1 MMGQDK
7 QSFDLAVVG
16 AGPGGYVAAIRA
28 AQLGMRVALVERD
41 RLGGIC
47 LNWGCIP
54 TKALL
59 QSSQVL
65 SLLRRAEEF
74 GIHVENLR
82 GDFGIAVKR
91 SREKTERLSKG
102 IEYLMRKNKVAVFM
116 GEARFTSEKELEIA
130 DSGGKTTGSIRAE
143 RILLATGSR
152 PRLLPDLTI
161 DGQVVLTSTEAM
173 LRSQAPA
180 SMVII
185 GAGAIGVE
193 FADIY
198 QAYGTAVTLV
208 ELLPTIL
215 PYEDV
220 EITALL
226 HRALSKK
233 GIKILTGTRVE
244 QVIVE
249 SGKATVRVSNS
260 SGSQELLSETVLV
273 AVGRVAN
280 SDVGGLK
287 ELGVAMENGYVKV
300 NEWME
305 SSVAG
310 IYAIGDLV
318 GAPLL
323 AHKASHE
330 GIVAVEKMA
339 KLDDVT
345 PVDPKRIP
353 SCTYCHPQIASI
365 GLTEAKAKAEGYTIR
380 VGRFPFS
387 ASGMAITLSETEGM
401 VKVIADATHGE
412 ILGVHIMGAH
422 ATELIAEAGLAI
434 ALKATPEDIAMSIH
448 AHPTLSE
455 AMGEAAL
462 AAIGRA
468 IHV

>member
-1 MMGQDK
+1 MTDAQP
-7 QSFDLAVVG
+7 FDLAVIG
-16 AGPGGYVAAIRA
+16 AGPGGYVASIRA

-41 RLGGIC
+41 RLGGVC

-65 SLLRRAEEF
+65 ALLRRAEEF
-74 GIHVENLR
+74 GIHADNLR
-82 GDFGIAVKR
+82 ADFGTAVKR
-91 SREKTERLSKG
+91 SRNKAKRLSKG
-102 IEYLMRKNKVAVFM
+102 IEHLLRKHHVAVFL
-116 GEARFTSEKELEIA
+116 GEARFASPRELEVRDA
-130 DSGGKTTGSIRAE
+130 DGKTNRVVRAN
-143 RILLATGSR
+143 RILVATGSR
-152 PRLLPDLTI
+152 PRLLPDLPI

-173 LRSQAPA
+173 VLNQAPA
-180 SMVII
+180 SLIII

-198 QAYGTAVTLV
+198 HTYGTAVTLI

-215 PYEDV
+215 PYEDE

-226 HRALSKK
+226 HRSLSKK
-233 GIKILTGTRVE
+233 GINILTGTKVE

-249 SGKATVRVSNS
+249 AGKATVRVSSS
-260 SGSQELLSETVLV
+260 SGSQELVGERVLV

-280 SDVGGLK
+280 SEVGGLK
-287 ELGVAMENGYVKV
+287 EVGVTTKRGYVTV

-323 AHKASHE
+323 AHKASGE

-345 PVDPKRIP
+345 PVDPRRIP
-353 SCTYCHPQIASI
+353 SCTYCHPQVASI
-365 GLTEAKAKAEGYTIR
+365 GLTETKAKAEGYTIR

-387 ASGMAITLSETEGM
+387 ASGMAITLGETEGM
-401 VKVIADATHGE
+401 VKIVTDAAHGE
-412 ILGVHIMGAH
+412 ILGVHILGSH
-422 ATELIAEAGLAI
+422 ATELIAEAGLAMT
-434 ALKATPEDIAMSIH
+434 LEATPEEIAKSIH
-448 AHPTLSE
+448 AHPTFSE

-462 AAIGRA
+462 SALGRGL
-468 IHV
+468 HL

>member
-1 MMGQDK
+1 
-7 QSFDLAVVG
+7 
-16 AGPGGYVAAIRA
+16 
-28 AQLGMRVALVERD
+28 MRVALVERD

-59 QSSQVL
+59 QSAQVL
-65 SLLRRAEEF
+65 SLVRRAEEF
-74 GIHVENLR
+74 GIHTENLQA
-82 GDFGIAVKR
+82 DFGIAVKR
-91 SREKTERLSKG
+91 SREKAERLSKG
-102 IEYLMRKNKVAVFM
+102 IEFLMRKNKVAVFS
-116 GEARFTSEKELEIA
+116 GEARFTSAKELEVRGA
-130 DSGGKTTGSIRAE
+130 DGKAKGSIRAE

-152 PRLLPDLTI
+152 PRLLPNLTV
-161 DGQVVLTSTEAM
+161 DGKVVLTSTEAM
-173 LRSQAPA
+173 LLNQAPA
-180 SMVII
+180 SMIII
-185 GAGAIGVE
+185 GGGAIGVE

-198 QAYGTAVTLV
+198 QAYGTSVTIV

-226 HRALSKK
+226 HRSLTKK

-249 SGKATVRVSNS
+249 AGKAKVRVSSND
-260 SGSQELLSETVLV
+260 GSQELSGETVLV
-273 AVGRVAN
+273 AVGRTAN
-280 SDVGGLK
+280 SEVGGLK
-287 ELGVAMENGYVKV
+287 ELGIAIKNGCVTV

-310 IYAIGDLV
+310 IYAIGDLA

-345 PVDPKRIP
+345 PVNLRRIP
-353 SCTYCHPQIASI
+353 SCTYCYPQVASI
-365 GLTEAKAKAEGYTIR
+365 GLTEAKAKAEGYTTR

-387 ASGMAITLSETEGM
+387 ASGMAMTLGETEGM

-412 ILGVHIMGAH
+412 ILGVHIIGAH

-434 ALKATPEDIAMSIH
+434 ALEATPEEIAGSIH

-455 AMGEAAL
+455 VMGEAAL
-462 AAIGRA
+462 AALGRP
-468 IHV
+468 IHIPPLDPNPR

>member
-1 MMGQDK
+1 
-7 QSFDLAVVG
+7 
-16 AGPGGYVAAIRA
+16 
-28 AQLGMRVALVERD
+28 
-41 RLGGIC
+41 
-47 LNWGCIP
+47 
-54 TKALL
+54 
-59 QSSQVL
+59 
-65 SLLRRAEEF
+65 
-74 GIHVENLR
+74 
-82 GDFGIAVKR
+82 VKR
-91 SREKTERLSKG
+91 SREKAERLSKG

-116 GEARFTSEKELEIA
+116 GEARFTSAKELEIA
-130 DSGGKTTGSIRAE
+130 DRGGKTTGSIRAE

-226 HRALSKK
+226 HRALTKK

-249 SGKATVRVSNS
+249 LGKATVRVSNS
-260 SGSQELLSETVLV
+260 SGSQELLGETVLV

-280 SDVGGLK
+280 SEVGGLK

-305 SSVAG
+305 SSVSG

-345 PVDPKRIP
+345 PVDRKRIP
-353 SCTYCHPQIASI
+353 SCTYCHPQVASI

-387 ASGMAITLSETEGM
+387 ASGMAITLGETEGM

-434 ALKATPEDIAMSIH
+434 ALEATPEEIAMSIH

-462 AAIGRA
+462 AALGRA

>member
-1 MMGQDK
+1 
-7 QSFDLAVVG
+7 LAVVG
-16 AGPGGYVAAIRA
+16 AGPGGYVASIRA

-59 QSSQVL
+59 QSSHLL

-74 GIHVENLR
+74 GIHAENLR
-82 GDFGIAVKR
+82 ADFGVAVKR
-91 SREKTERLSKG
+91 SREKAERLSKG
-102 IEYLMRKNKVAVFM
+102 IEHLLRKNKVSVFM
-116 GEARFTSEKELEIA
+116 GEARFTSAKELEIA
-130 DSGGKTTGSIRAE
+130 DRGGKTNGSIRAE

-152 PRLLPDLTI
+152 PRLLPDVTI

-185 GAGAIGVE
+185 GGGAIGVE

-198 QAYGTAVTLV
+198 HAYGTAVTLV

-215 PYEDV
+215 PYEDE

-226 HRALSKK
+226 RRSLTKK

-244 QVIVE
+244 QVVVE
-249 SGKATVRVSNS
+249 AGKATVRVSNNG
-260 SGSQELLSETVLV
+260 GSQELHGETVLV

-280 SDVGGLK
+280 SEVGGLK
-287 ELGVAMENGYVKV
+287 ELGVAMENGYVAV

-345 PVDPKRIP
+345 PVDSRRIP
-353 SCTYCHPQIASI
+353 SCTYCHPAVASI

-387 ASGMAITLSETEGM
+387 ASGMAITLGETEGM

-422 ATELIAEAGLAI
+422 ATELIAEAGMAI
-434 ALKATPEDIAMSIH
+434 ALEATPEEIARSIH

-462 AAIGRA
+462 AALGRE
-468 IHV
+468 IHL

>member
-1 MMGQDK
+1 MGSDERT
-7 QSFDLAVVG
+7 FDLAVIG
-16 AGPGGYVAAIRA
+16 AGPGGYVASIRA

-59 QSSQVL
+59 QSAHIL
-65 SLLRRAEEF
+65 SLMRRAEEF
-74 GIHVENLR
+74 GIHADNLR
-82 GDFGIAVKR
+82 ADFGVAVTR
-91 SREKTERLSKG
+91 SREKAERLSKG
-102 IEYLMRKNKVAVFM
+102 IEYLMRKNKVAVFP
-116 GEARFTSEKELEIA
+116 GEARFTSATALEITGR
-130 DSGGKTTGSIRAE
+130 DEKSNGSIRAE

-152 PRLLPDLTI
+152 PRLLPGLPI
-161 DGQVVLTSTEAM
+161 DGKVVLTSTEAM
-173 LRSQAPA
+173 LLGRVPA
-180 SMVII
+180 SMIII
-185 GAGAIGVE
+185 GGGAIGVE

-198 QAYGTAVTLV
+198 QAYGTAVTIV

-215 PYEDV
+215 PYEDE

-226 HRALSKK
+226 HRSLTKK
-233 GIKILTGTRVE
+233 GIRILTGTKVE
-244 QVIVE
+244 QVIVGAGE
-249 SGKATVRVSNS
+249 AKVRVSSN
-260 SGSQELLSETVLV
+260 GDSQELLGETVLV
-273 AVGRVAN
+273 AVGRVPN
-280 SDVGGLK
+280 SEVGGLK
-287 ELGVAMENGYVKV
+287 ELGVATKNGYVAV
-300 NEWME
+300 NERME

-310 IYAIGDLV
+310 IYAIGDLA

-330 GIVAVEKMA
+330 GIVVVEKMA
-339 KLDDVT
+339 KPDDVT
-345 PVDPKRIP
+345 PVDPRRIP
-353 SCTYCHPQIASI
+353 SCTYCYPQVASI
-365 GLTEAKAKAEGYTIR
+365 GLTEAKAKAEGHAIR

-387 ASGMAITLSETEGM
+387 ASGMAITLGETEGM

-422 ATELIAEAGLAI
+422 ATELIAEAGLAM
-434 ALKATPEDIAMSIH
+434 ALEATPEEIAGSIH

-462 AAIGRA
+462 ATLGRT

>member
-1 MMGQDK
+1 MGQDERA
-7 QSFDLAVVG
+7 FDLAVIG
-16 AGPGGYVAAIRA
+16 AGPGGYVASIRA

-41 RLGGIC
+41 RLGGVC

-74 GIHVENLR
+74 GIHAENLR

-91 SREKTERLSKG
+91 SREKAERLSKG

-116 GEARFTSEKELEIA
+116 GEARFTSAKELEIA
-130 DSGGKTTGSIRAE
+130 DRGGKTNGSIRAE

-152 PRLLPDLTI
+152 PRLLPDLTV

-185 GAGAIGVE
+185 GGGAIGVE

-198 QAYGTAVTLV
+198 HAYGTAVTLV

-226 HRALSKK
+226 RRSLTKK

-249 SGKATVRVSNS
+249 AGKATVRVSNK
-260 SGSQELLSETVLV
+260 SGSQELLGETVLV

-280 SDVGGLK
+280 SEVGGLK
-287 ELGVAMENGYVKV
+287 ELGVAMENGCVTV

-345 PVDPKRIP
+345 PVDPRRIP
-353 SCTYCHPQIASI
+353 SCTYCHPAVASI

-387 ASGMAITLSETEGM
+387 ASGMAITLGETEGM

-434 ALKATPEDIAMSIH
+434 ALEATPEEIVKSIH

-462 AAIGRA
+462 AALGRE
-468 IHV
+468 IHL

>member
-1 MMGQDK
+1 MADERM
-7 QSFDLAVVG
+7 FDLAVVG
-16 AGPGGYVAAIRA
+16 AGPGGYVASIRA

-41 RLGGIC
+41 RLGGVC

-65 SLLRRAEEF
+65 SLMRRAGEF
-74 GIHVENLR
+74 GISADNLR
-82 GDFGIAVKR
+82 ADFSIAVKR
-91 SREKTERLSKG
+91 SREKAERLSKG
-102 IEYLMRKNKVAVFM
+102 IEFLMRKNKVTVFS
-116 GEARFTSEKELEIA
+116 GEARFTSVKELEVT
-130 DSGGKTTGSIRAE
+130 DRGGKTSGAIRAE

-152 PRLLPDLTI
+152 PRLLPNVAV
-161 DGQVVLTSTEAM
+161 DGEVVLTSTEAM
-173 LRSQAPA
+173 LLKRAPA
-180 SMVII
+180 SMIII

-198 QAYGTAVTLV
+198 RAYGTAVTLI

-215 PYEDV
+215 PFEDE

-226 HRALSKK
+226 HRALTKK
-233 GIKILTGTRVE
+233 GIKILTSTAVERVT
-244 QVIVE
+244 VE
-249 SGKATVRVSNS
+249 RGQARVRVSGN
-260 SGSQELLSETVLV
+260 GESQELLGETVLV
-273 AVGRVAN
+273 AVGRIPN
-280 SDVGGLK
+280 SEVGGVK
-287 ELGVAMENGYVKV
+287 ELGVATKNGFVAV
-300 NEWME
+300 DERME

-330 GIVAVEKMA
+330 GIDAVEKMA
-339 KLDDVT
+339 KLEDSGPADSR
-345 PVDPKRIP
+345 RIP
-353 SCTYCHPQIASI
+353 SCTYCYPQVASI
-365 GLTEAKAKAEGYTIR
+365 GLTEAKAKAVGYTIR

-387 ASGMAITLSETEGM
+387 ASGMAMTLGETEGM
-401 VKVIADATHGE
+401 VKIVADATHGE
-412 ILGVHIMGAH
+412 ILGVHIIGAH

-434 ALKATPEDIAMSIH
+434 SLEATPEEIVRSIH

-462 AAIGRA
+462 AALGRA
-468 IHV
+468 IHI

>member
-1 MMGQDK
+1 MADERM
-7 QSFDLAVVG
+7 FDLAVVG
-16 AGPGGYVAAIRA
+16 AGPGGYVASIRA

-41 RLGGIC
+41 RLGGVC

-65 SLLRRAEEF
+65 SLMRRAGEF
-74 GIHVENLR
+74 GIYADNLR
-82 GDFGIAVKR
+82 ADLSIAVKR
-91 SREKTERLSKG
+91 SREKAERLSKG
-102 IEYLMRKNKVAVFM
+102 IEFLMRKNKVTVFS
-116 GEARFTSEKELEIA
+116 GEARFTSVKELEVI
-130 DSGGKTTGSIRAE
+130 DRDGKTSGAIHAE

-152 PRLLPDLTI
+152 PRLLPNVTV
-161 DGQVVLTSTEAM
+161 DGEVVLTSTEAM
-173 LRSQAPA
+173 LLKRAPA
-180 SMVII
+180 SMIII

-198 QAYGTAVTLV
+198 RAYGTAVTLI

-215 PYEDV
+215 PFEDE

-226 HRALSKK
+226 HRALTKK
-233 GIKILTGTRVE
+233 GIKILTNTGVERVT
-244 QVIVE
+244 VE
-249 SGKATVRVSNS
+249 RGQATVRVSGN
-260 SGSQELLSETVLV
+260 GESQELLGETVLV
-273 AVGRVAN
+273 AVGRIPN
-280 SDVGGLK
+280 SEVGGLK
-287 ELGVAMENGYVKV
+287 ELGVATKNGFVV
-300 NEWME
+300 VDERME

-330 GIVAVEKMA
+330 GIDAVEKMA
-339 KLDDVT
+339 KLEDSA
-345 PVDPKRIP
+345 PADPRRIP
-353 SCTYCHPQIASI
+353 SCTYCYPQVASI
-365 GLTEAKAKAEGYTIR
+365 GLTEAKAKASGYTVR

-387 ASGMAITLSETEGM
+387 ASGMAMTLGETEGM
-401 VKVIADATHGE
+401 VKVVADATHGE
-412 ILGVHIMGAH
+412 ILGVHIIGAH

-434 ALKATPEDIAMSIH
+434 SLEATPEEIVRSIH

-462 AAIGRA
+462 AALGRA
-468 IHV
+468 IHI

>member
-1 MMGQDK
+1 MGQDERT
-7 QSFDLAVVG
+7 FDLAVIG
-16 AGPGGYVAAIRA
+16 AGPGGYVASIRA

-65 SLLRRAEEF
+65 SLMRRAGEF
-74 GIHVENLR
+74 GIHADNLQA
-82 GDFGIAVKR
+82 DFGIAVKR
-91 SREKTERLSKG
+91 SREKAERLSKG
-102 IEYLMRKNKVAVFM
+102 IEYLMRKNKVAVFS
-116 GEARFTSEKELEIA
+116 GEARFTSAKELDIA
-130 DSGGKTTGSIRAE
+130 GGDGKTSGAIRAE

-161 DGQVVLTSTEAM
+161 DGKVVLTSTDAM
-173 LRSQAPA
+173 LLGRAPA
-180 SMVII
+180 SMIII
-185 GAGAIGVE
+185 GGGAIGVE

-198 QAYGTAVTLV
+198 QAYGTAVTVV

-215 PYEDV
+215 PYEDE

-226 HRALSKK
+226 HRALTKK
-233 GIKILTGTRVE
+233 GIKILTGTKVE
-244 QVIVE
+244 QVVVE
-249 SGKATVRVSNS
+249 AGKAKVRVSSN
-260 SGSQELLSETVLV
+260 GESQELLGETVLV
-273 AVGRVAN
+273 AVGRAAN
-280 SDVGGLK
+280 SEVGGLK
-287 ELGVAMENGYVKV
+287 ELGVGTKNGFVTV

-305 SSVAG
+305 SSIAG

-330 GIVAVEKMA
+330 GIIAVEKMA

-345 PVDPKRIP
+345 PVDPRRIP
-353 SCTYCHPQIASI
+353 SCTYCHPQVASI

-387 ASGMAITLSETEGM
+387 ASGMAITLGETEGM
-401 VKVIADATHGE
+401 VKMITDATHGE
-412 ILGVHIMGAH
+412 IPGVHIMGTH
-422 ATELIAEAGLAI
+422 ATELIAEAGLAV
-434 ALKATPEDIAMSIH
+434 ALEATPEEIAKSIH

-462 AAIGRA
+462 AALGRA
-468 IHV
+468 IHI

>member
-1 MMGQDK
+1 MGQDERA
-7 QSFDLAVVG
+7 FDLAVIG
-16 AGPGGYVAAIRA
+16 AGPGGYVASIRA

-41 RLGGIC
+41 RLGGVC

-74 GIHVENLR
+74 GIHAENLR

-91 SREKTERLSKG
+91 SREKAERLSKG

-116 GEARFTSEKELEIA
+116 GEARFTSAKELEIA
-130 DSGGKTTGSIRAE
+130 DRSGKTNGSIRAE

-152 PRLLPDLTI
+152 PRLLPDLTV

-185 GAGAIGVE
+185 GGGAIGVE

-198 QAYGTAVTLV
+198 HAYGTAVTLV

-226 HRALSKK
+226 HRSLTKK

-249 SGKATVRVSNS
+249 AGKATVRVSNK
-260 SGSQELLSETVLV
+260 SGSQELLGETVLV

-280 SDVGGLK
+280 SEVGGLK
-287 ELGVAMENGYVKV
+287 ELGVAMENGCVTV

-345 PVDPKRIP
+345 PVDPRRIP
-353 SCTYCHPQIASI
+353 SCTYCHPAVASI

-387 ASGMAITLSETEGM
+387 ASGMAITLGETEGM

-434 ALKATPEDIAMSIH
+434 ALEATPEEIVKSIH

-462 AAIGRA
+462 AALGRE
-468 IHV
+468 IHL

>member
-1 MMGQDK
+1 MGQDERA
-7 QSFDLAVVG
+7 FDLAVIG
-16 AGPGGYVAAIRA
+16 AGPGGYVASIRA

-41 RLGGIC
+41 RLGGVC

-59 QSSQVL
+59 QSSHLL

-74 GIHVENLR
+74 GIHAENLR
-82 GDFGIAVKR
+82 GNFGIAVKR
-91 SREKTERLSKG
+91 SREKAERLSKG
-102 IEYLMRKNKVAVFM
+102 IEYLMRKNKVSVFM
-116 GEARFTSEKELEIA
+116 GEARFTSAKELEIA
-130 DSGGKTTGSIRAE
+130 DWGGKTNGSIRTE

-152 PRLLPDLTI
+152 PRLLPDLTV

-185 GAGAIGVE
+185 GGGAIGVE

-198 QAYGTAVTLV
+198 HAYGTAVTLV

-215 PYEDV
+215 PYEDE

-226 HRALSKK
+226 HRALTKK

-244 QVIVE
+244 QVIVQA
-249 SGKATVRVSNS
+249 GKATVRVSNHG
-260 SGSQELLSETVLV
+260 GSQELLGETVLV

-280 SDVGGLK
+280 SEVGGLK
-287 ELGVAMENGYVKV
+287 ELGVAMENGCVTV

-345 PVDPKRIP
+345 PVDPRRIP
-353 SCTYCHPQIASI
+353 SCTYCHPAVASI

-387 ASGMAITLSETEGM
+387 ASGMAITLGETEGM

-434 ALKATPEDIAMSIH
+434 ALEATPEEIVKSIH

-462 AAIGRA
+462 AALGRE
-468 IHV
+468 IHL

>member
-1 MMGQDK
+1 MVDERI
-7 QSFDLAVVG
+7 FDLAVVG
-16 AGPGGYVAAIRA
+16 AGPGGYVASIRA

-41 RLGGIC
+41 RLGGVC

-65 SLLRRAEEF
+65 SLMRRAGEF
-74 GIHVENLR
+74 GIHADNLR
-82 GDFGIAVKR
+82 ADFGIAVKR
-91 SREKTERLSKG
+91 SRETAERLSKG
-102 IEYLMRKNKVAVFM
+102 IEFLMRKNKVALFS
-116 GEARFTSEKELEIA
+116 GEARLTSAKELEVT
-130 DSGGKTTGSIRAE
+130 GKDGKRREGIRAE

-152 PRLLPDLTI
+152 PRLLPDVTV
-161 DGQVVLTSTEAM
+161 DGKVILTSTEAM
-173 LRSQAPA
+173 LLNRVPA
-180 SMVII
+180 SMIII

-215 PYEDV
+215 PYEDE

-226 HRALSKK
+226 HRALTKK
-233 GIKILTGTRVE
+233 GIKILTNTSVERVT
-244 QVIVE
+244 VE
-249 SGKATVRVSNS
+249 AGQAKVRVMSN
-260 SGSQELLSETVLV
+260 GKSQELLGETVLV
-273 AVGRVAN
+273 AVGRLPN
-280 SDVGGLK
+280 SEVGGLK
-287 ELGVAMENGYVKV
+287 ELGVATKKGFVAV
-300 NEWME
+300 NEQME

-310 IYAIGDLV
+310 IYAIGDLA

-323 AHKASHE
+323 AHKASHD
-330 GIVAVEKMA
+330 GIEAVEKMA
-339 KLDDVT
+339 KAKLDDAT
-345 PVDPKRIP
+345 SADPGRIP
-353 SCTYCHPQIASI
+353 SCTYCYPQVASI
-365 GLTEAKAKAEGYTIR
+365 GLTEAKAKAMGYTIR

-387 ASGMAITLSETEGM
+387 ASGMAMTLGETEGM

-412 ILGVHIMGAH
+412 ILGVHIIGAH

-434 ALKATPEDIAMSIH
+434 AMEATPDEIAGSIH

-462 AAIGRA
+462 AVLGRA
-468 IHV
+468 LHV

>member
-1 MMGQDK
+1 MDERT
-7 QSFDLAVVG
+7 FDLAVVG

-41 RLGGIC
+41 QLGGVC

-59 QSSQVL
+59 QSSHLL

-74 GIHVENLR
+74 GIHAENLR

-91 SREKTERLSKG
+91 SREKAERLSKG

-116 GEARFTSEKELEIA
+116 GEARFTSAKELEIA
-130 DSGGKTTGSIRAE
+130 DRDGKTTGSIRAE

-198 QAYGTAVTLV
+198 HAYGTAVTLV

-215 PYEDV
+215 PYEDE

-226 HRALSKK
+226 HRSLTKK

-249 SGKATVRVSNS
+249 SGKATVRVSNNG
-260 SGSQELLSETVLV
+260 GSQELLGETVLV
-273 AVGRVAN
+273 AVGRVVNAE
-280 SDVGGLK
+280 VGGLK

-345 PVDPKRIP
+345 PVNPRRIP
-353 SCTYCHPQIASI
+353 SCTYCHPAVASI
-365 GLTEAKAKAEGYTIR
+365 GLTEAKAKSEGYTIR

-387 ASGMAITLSETEGM
+387 ASGMAITLGETEGM

-434 ALKATPEDIAMSIH
+434 ALEATPEDIAMSIH

-462 AAIGRA
+462 AALGRA
-468 IHV
+468 IHL

>member
-1 MMGQDK
+1 MGRDTGT
-7 QSFDLAVVG
+7 FDLAVIG
-16 AGPGGYVAAIRA
+16 AGPGGYVASIRA

-41 RLGGIC
+41 RLGGVC

-59 QSSQVL
+59 QSAHVL
-65 SLLRRAEEF
+65 SLLGRAEEF
-74 GIHVENLR
+74 GVHADNLR
-82 GDFGIAVKR
+82 ADFGVAVKR
-91 SREKTERLSKG
+91 SREKAERLSKG
-102 IEYLMRKNKVAVFM
+102 VEYLMRKNKITVFP
-116 GEARFTSEKELEIA
+116 GEARFTSTKELEIRSK
-130 DSGGKTTGSIRAE
+130 DGQTNGSIRAE

-161 DGQVVLTSTEAM
+161 DGKVMLTSTEAM
-173 LRSQAPA
+173 LLDHAPA
-180 SMVII
+180 SMIII

-198 QAYGTAVTLV
+198 HAYGTAVTVV

-215 PYEDV
+215 PYEDE
-220 EITALL
+220 EITAIL
-226 HRALSKK
+226 HRSLSKK

-244 QVIVE
+244 QVSIE
-249 SGKATVRVSNS
+249 SGEAKVRVSS
-260 SGSQELLSETVLV
+260 KDGSQELLGEKVLV

-280 SDVGGLK
+280 TEVGGLK
-287 ELGVAMENGYVKV
+287 ELGVVMERRCVTV

-330 GIVAVEKMA
+330 GIVTVEKMA
-339 KLDDVT
+339 KLNDVT
-345 PVDPKRIP
+345 PVDPRRIP
-353 SCTYCHPQIASI
+353 SCTYCHPQVASI

-387 ASGMAITLSETEGM
+387 ASGMAITLGETEGM
-401 VKVIADATHGE
+401 VKIVTDAAHGE
-412 ILGVHIMGAH
+412 ILGVHIIGTH

-434 ALKATPEDIAMSIH
+434 ALEATPEEIAKSIH
-448 AHPTLSE
+448 AHPTISE

-462 AAIGRA
+462 ASLGRA
-468 IHV
+468 VHV

>member
-1 MMGQDK
+1 MVDAQP
-7 QSFDLAVVG
+7 FDLAVIG
-16 AGPGGYVAAIRA
+16 AGPGGYVASIRA

-59 QSSQVL
+59 QSAQVL
-65 SLLRRAEEF
+65 SLVRRAEEF
-74 GIHVENLR
+74 GIYAENLR
-82 GDFGIAVKR
+82 ADFGIAVKR
-91 SREKTERLSKG
+91 SREKAERLSKG
-102 IEYLMRKNKVAVFM
+102 IEYLMRKNKVDVFL
-116 GEARFTSEKELEIA
+116 GEARFTSPKELEVRGT
-130 DSGGKTTGSIRAE
+130 DGKTHQSIRAD

-152 PRLLPDLTI
+152 PRLLPNLTV
-161 DGQVVLTSTEAM
+161 DGKVVLTSTEAM
-173 LRSQAPA
+173 LLSRAPA
-180 SMVII
+180 SMIII
-185 GAGAIGVE
+185 GAGAVGVE

-198 QAYGTAVTLV
+198 HAYGTAVTLV

-215 PYEDV
+215 PYEDE

-226 HRALSKK
+226 HRALTKK

-244 QVIVE
+244 QVRIE
-249 SGKATVRVSNS
+249 AGKATVRVSS
-260 SGSQELLSETVLV
+260 KDGSQELLGETVLV

-280 SDVGGLK
+280 SEVGGLK
-287 ELGVAMENGYVKV
+287 ELGVATENGFVTV

-323 AHKASHE
+323 AHKASHD

-345 PVDPKRIP
+345 PVDPRRIP
-353 SCTYCHPQIASI
+353 SCTYCHPQVASI

-387 ASGMAITLSETEGM
+387 ASGMAIALGETEGI
-401 VKVIADATHGE
+401 VKVVTDATHGE
-412 ILGVHIMGAH
+412 ILGVHIMGTH
-422 ATELIAEAGLAI
+422 ATELIAEAGLAV
-434 ALKATPEDIAMSIH
+434 ALEATPEEIATSIH
-448 AHPTLSE
+448 AHPTFSE
-455 AMGEAAL
+455 AVAEAAL
-462 AAIGRA
+462 SALGRA
-468 IHV
+468 IHL

>member
-1 MMGQDK
+1 MGSDERT
-7 QSFDLAVVG
+7 FDLAVVG
-16 AGPGGYVAAIRA
+16 AGPGGYVASVRA
-28 AQLGMRVALVERD
+28 AQLGMRVAIVERD
-41 RLGGIC
+41 RLGGTC

-65 SLLRRAEEF
+65 SLMRRAGEF
-74 GIHVENLR
+74 GIYADNLR
-82 GDFGIAVKR
+82 ADFNVAVKR
-91 SREKTERLSKG
+91 SREKAERLSKG
-102 IEYLMRKNKVAVFM
+102 IEFLMRKNKVTVLP
-116 GEARFTSEKELEIA
+116 GEARFISVKELEITGG
-130 DSGGKTTGSIRAE
+130 DGKTSGTIRAE

-152 PRLLPDLTI
+152 PRLLPGVTI
-161 DGQVVLTSTEAM
+161 DGKVVLTSTEAM
-173 LRSQAPA
+173 LLNRAPA
-180 SMVII
+180 SMIII

-198 QAYGTAVTLV
+198 HAYGTAVTLV

-215 PYEDV
+215 PYEDE

-226 HRALSKK
+226 HRALTKK
-233 GIKILTGTRVE
+233 GMKILTSTRVE
-244 QVIVE
+244 RVTVE
-249 SGKATVRVSNS
+249 AGQAKVKVSSNGK
-260 SGSQELLSETVLV
+260 SQELLGETVLV
-273 AVGRVAN
+273 AVGRMPN
-280 SDVGGLK
+280 SEVGGLK
-287 ELGVAMENGYVKV
+287 ELGVAMKNGYVAV

-305 SSVAG
+305 SSVPG

-323 AHKASHE
+323 AHKASHD

-345 PVDPKRIP
+345 PMDPRRIP
-353 SCTYCHPQIASI
+353 SCTYCHPQVASI
-365 GLTEAKAKAEGYTIR
+365 GLTEAKAKAKGYTIR

-387 ASGMAITLSETEGM
+387 ASGMAITLGETEGM

-412 ILGVHIMGAH
+412 ILGVHIIGAH

-434 ALKATPEDIAMSIH
+434 TLEATPEEIARSIH

-468 IHV
+468 LHV

>member
-1 MMGQDK
+1 MDERT
-7 QSFDLAVVG
+7 FDLAVVG
-16 AGPGGYVAAIRA
+16 AGPGGYVASIRA

-41 RLGGIC
+41 RLGGVC

-91 SREKTERLSKG
+91 SRDKAERLSKG

-116 GEARFTSEKELEIA
+116 GEARFASAKELEIA
-130 DSGGKTTGSIRAE
+130 DRGGKTTGSIRAE

-152 PRLLPDLTI
+152 PRLLPDLTV

-260 SGSQELLSETVLV
+260 SGSQELLGETVLV

-280 SDVGGLK
+280 SEVGGLK

-353 SCTYCHPQIASI
+353 SCTYCHPAVASI

-387 ASGMAITLSETEGM
+387 ASGMATTLGETEGM

-434 ALKATPEDIAMSIH
+434 ALKATPEEIATSIH

>member
-1 MMGQDK
+1 MGSDTQP
-7 QSFDLAVVG
+7 FDLAVIG
-16 AGPGGYVAAIRA
+16 AGPGGYVASIRA
-28 AQLGMRVALVERD
+28 AQLGMRVALIERD

-59 QSSQVL
+59 QSAHIL
-65 SLLRRAEEF
+65 SLMRRAEEF
-74 GIHVENLR
+74 GIHADNLR
-82 GDFGIAVKR
+82 ADFGVAVKR
-91 SREKTERLSKG
+91 SREKAQRLSKG
-102 IEYLMRKNKVAVFM
+102 IEYLMRKHKVAVFS
-116 GEARFTSEKELEIA
+116 GEARFTSAKELEVGGA
-130 DSGGKTTGSIRAE
+130 DGKTKGSIRAE

-152 PRLLPDLTI
+152 PRLLPNLTV
-161 DGQVVLTSTEAM
+161 DGQVILTSTEAM
-173 LRSQAPA
+173 LLNRAPA
-180 SMVII
+180 SMIII
-185 GAGAIGVE
+185 GGGAIGVE

-198 QAYGTAVTLV
+198 QAYGTAVTIV

-215 PYEDV
+215 PYEDE

-226 HRALSKK
+226 HRSLTKK
-233 GIKILTGTRVE
+233 GIKILTGTKVE

-249 SGKATVRVSNS
+249 AGKAKVRVSNNDGNKEL
-260 SGSQELLSETVLV
+260 SGETVLV

-280 SDVGGLK
+280 SEVGGLK
-287 ELGVAMENGYVKV
+287 ELGVATKNGYVAV

-305 SSVAG
+305 SSIAG

-345 PVDPKRIP
+345 PVDPRRIP
-353 SCTYCHPQIASI
+353 SCTYCHPQVASI

-387 ASGMAITLSETEGM
+387 ASGMAITLGEAEGM

-434 ALKATPEDIAMSIH
+434 ALEATPEEIAKSIH
-448 AHPTLSE
+448 AHPTISE
-455 AMGEAAL
+455 AVAEAAL
-462 AAIGRA
+462 AALGRP